1 MDFFLQHCTKVD
13 IINEANSQLENM
25 FEVLVIEETDSCSAS
40 S

>member
-1 MDFFLQHCTKVD
+1 MRILTNFPWTV
-13 IINEANSQLENM
+13 INEANSQLENM